1 VAESKLEKLRKTK
14 KHSPIN
20 GIMLTL
26 VIGFI
31 ILIVCQ
37 LLFLGF
43 EMQQRTRTAGAI
55 QDGSS
60 GTSSGN
66 MTLTSSDLSNSLG
79 TDIQLISCSDDD
91 LTGAV
96 SAVRRAIVNIDVA
109 GADAGPANRKGGPAL
124 NFDMPST
131 AALQTD
137 EETLGSGV
145 IIDARGYILTCYHL
159 IKDYAAVNVT
169 VFSSVRQIYKANIV
183 DVDIANDL
191 AVLKIETE
199 RPLPVAKLANSD
211 MVKITDTVLAIGS
224 PFGFEHTVTCG
235 IISDNKR
242 SIVIG
247 NTVYEDMFQTDT
259 AVNRGSAGGALINSV
274 GRVVGVNTAIASPS
288 GYFSGVSFA
297 IPINKARP
305 LLLKAIEG

>member
-1 VAESKLEKLRKTK
+1 MADSKLEKLRKTK

-20 GIMLTL
+20 VVMVTL

-31 ILIVCQ
+31 ILIACQ
-37 LLFLGF
+37 LLFFGF
-43 EMQQRTRTAGAI
+43 EMQERTQTTRTV
-55 QDGSS
+55 QDGAT
-60 GTSSGN
+60 GTSSGDI
-66 MTLTSSDLSNSLG
+66 TLTASD
-79 TDIQLISCSDDD
+79 DIVLVACSDDD
-91 LTGAV
+91 LTDAV
-96 SAVRRAIVNIDVA
+96 AAVRRAIVNIDVA
-109 GADAGPANRKGGPAL
+109 GADVGSSNRRGGPAL
-124 NFDMPST
+124 SFDMPST

-159 IKDYAAVNVT
+159 IKDYATVNVT
-169 VFSSVRQIYKANIV
+169 VFSSVRQIYKANVV

-191 AVLKIETE
+191 AVLKIESD

-211 MVKITDTVLAIGS
+211 MVKVTDTILAIGS
-224 PFGFEHTVTCG
+224 PFGFEHTVTEG

-247 NTVYEDMFQTDT
+247 NTVYEDMFQTDA
-259 AVNRGSAGGALINSV
+259 AVNRGSAGGALIN
-274 GRVVGVNTAIASPS
+274 GEGQVVGVNTAIASPS
-288 GYFSGVSFA
+288 GYFTGVSFA

-305 LLLKAIEG
+305 LLLKAIDS

>member
-20 GIMLTL
+20 VVMVTL
-26 VIGFI
+26 VIGFV
-31 ILIVCQ
+31 ILIACQ
-37 LLFLGF
+37 LLFFGF
-43 EMQQRTRTAGAI
+43 EMQQRTGTANTL

-60 GTSSGN
+60 GTGSGN
-66 MTLTSSDLSNSLG
+66 ITLTSSD
-79 TDIQLISCSDDD
+79 IQLVSCSDDD
-91 LTGAV
+91 LTDAV
-96 SAVRRAIVNIDVA
+96 AAVRRAVVNIDVA
-109 GADAGPANRKGGPAL
+109 GADVGPANRKGGPAL

-131 AALQTD
+131 ATLQTD

-159 IKDYAAVNVT
+159 IKNYPNVSVT
-169 VFSSVRQIYKANIV
+169 VFSSVRQIYKANVV

-191 AVLKIETE
+191 AVLKIESD

-224 PFGFEHTVTCG
+224 PFGFEHTVTSG

-247 NTVYEDMFQTDT
+247 NTVYENMFQTDA
-259 AVNRGSAGGALINSV
+259 AVNRGGAGGALINSE
-274 GRVVGVNTAIASPS
+274 GQVVGVNTAIASPS

-305 LLLKAIEG
+305 LLLKAIDG

>member
-20 GIMLTL
+20 VVMVTL

-31 ILIVCQ
+31 VLIVCQ
-37 LLFLGF
+37 LLFFGF
-43 EMQQRTRTAGAI
+43 EMQQRTRTSGTI

-60 GTSSGN
+60 GTGSGDI
-66 MTLTSSDLSNSLG
+66 TLTASD
-79 TDIQLISCSDDD
+79 DIMLVACSDDD
-91 LTGAV
+91 ITDAV

-109 GADAGPANRKGGPAL
+109 GADVGSANRKGGPAL
-124 NFDMPST
+124 NFDIPST

-137 EETLGSGV
+137 EETLGSGI

-159 IKDYAAVNVT
+159 IKDYATVNVT
-169 VFSSVRQIYKANIV
+169 VFSSVRQIYKANVV

-211 MVKITDTVLAIGS
+211 MVKITDIVLAIGS

-247 NTVYEDMFQTDT
+247 NTVYEDMFQTDA
-259 AVNRGSAGGALINSV
+259 AVNRGSAGGALINSE

>member
-1 VAESKLEKLRKTK
+1 MAESKLEKLRKTK

-20 GIMLTL
+20 VVMVTL

-37 LLFLGF
+37 LLFFGF
-43 EMQQRTRTAGAI
+43 EMQQRTRTAGTI

-60 GTSSGN
+60 GTGSGDI
-66 MTLTSSDLSNSLG
+66 TLTASD
-79 TDIQLISCSDDD
+79 DIMLVACSDDD
-91 LTGAV
+91 LTDAV

-109 GADAGPANRKGGPAL
+109 GADVGPANRKGGPAL

-159 IKDYAAVNVT
+159 IKDYATVNVT
-169 VFSSVRQIYKANIV
+169 VFSSVRQIYKANVV

-211 MVKITDTVLAIGS
+211 MVRVTDTILAIGS

-247 NTVYEDMFQTDT
+247 NTVYENMFQTDA
-259 AVNRGSAGGALINSV
+259 AVNRGSAGGALINSE

-305 LLLKAIEG
+305 LLLKAIED

>member
-1 VAESKLEKLRKTK
+1 VAESKLENLRKQK
-14 KHSPIN
+14 KQSPIS
-20 GIMLTL
+20 MVMVTL
-26 VIGFI
+26 VVGFT

-37 LLFLGF
+37 LLFFGF
-43 EMQQRTRTAGAI
+43 EMQERSRTTSTS
-55 QDGSS
+55 QSGSS
-60 GTSSGN
+60 GSDSGN
-66 MTLTSSDLSNSLG
+66 MTLTSSD
-79 TDIQLISCSDDD
+79 IQLVSCSDDD
-91 LTGAV
+91 PTDAV
-96 SAVRRAIVNIDVA
+96 AAVRRAVVNIDVA
-109 GADAGPANRKGGPAL
+109 GADVGSASAGGGPAL
-124 NFDMPST
+124 SFDMPST

-159 IKDYAAVNVT
+159 IKDYTAINIT
-169 VFSSVRQIYKANIV
+169 VFSSTSVRQIYKANIV

-191 AVLKIETE
+191 AILKIESD

-211 MVKITDTVLAIGS
+211 MVKVTDTILAIGS
-224 PFGFEHTVTCG
+224 PFGFEHTVTEG

-247 NTVYEDMFQTDT
+247 NTVYEDMFQTDA
-259 AVNRGSAGGALINSV
+259 AVNRGSAGGALIN
-274 GRVVGVNTAIASPS
+274 GEGEVVGINTAIASPS

-305 LLLKAIEG
+305 LLLKAIDD